1 MTAEVERNLH
11 LKSLAGQDTGAL
23 DYTRAAVEDT
33 VEGGY
38 IDGPPLS
45 DEEKEAISRLEK
57 YHLEC
62 TSHDKNYLIF
72 KESQRSRPRLSPPS
86 RRLLPRS
93 YVPQLLGQI
102 TEKVD
107 DHPTVTGMMVPSQG
121 YVELICSR
129 LSPIVA
135 KRLFRLDVS
144 EQPGCAHNDQ
154 TNAPPSLPYRW
165 PDEEGESVRRVH
177 LSGRGGEP
185 CVDVSNASPLAML
198 RYGPISDGGRMRL
211 GYRVIPFLAT
221 LKMTYSSALPGD
233 EIGRRS
239 EKFARSLIY
248 ELNVRNGVI
257 MELDALPAGTDM
269 SLVRHPPEEPR
280 RIRYPRTHMEHE
292 VSVLFGFASQVTDDL
307 PQAFLSY
314 YQALEYFIPAAI
326 RKSAINNIRR
336 ELRDPSFDDSNDAS
350 LLRIAKAAEGPMAA
364 AEPNQLRI
372 VVNEY
377 VRGSRLEE
385 FFDRGWGE
393 YFSHRGPI
401 KGVTPINMRNSNQ
414 TLPNQVADRVY
425 QIRNRIVHAKDDPR
439 FGGARVLLPRST
451 ESNALTPDVLL
462 VRLLATE
469 AISVR

>member
-1 MTAEVERNLH
+1 VAAEVERSSHIEN
-11 LKSLAGQDTGAL
+11 LAGQEAGAL
-23 DYTRAAVEDT
+23 DYTRAAAENV

-38 IDGPPLS
+38 VDGPPLR
-45 DEEKEAISRLEK
+45 DEEKEAVGLLEK
-57 YHLEC
+57 FGLEC
-62 TSHDKNYLIF
+62 TSHDKDYLIF
-72 KESQRSRPRLSPPS
+72 RQSPAKHPRLSSQS

-93 YVPQLLGQI
+93 YVRVLLGQVL
-102 TEKVD
+102 EKVD
-107 DHPTVTGMMVPSQG
+107 DHPTVTGMMAPSRG
-121 YVELICSR
+121 YVELVCSR
-129 LSPIVA
+129 LSPVIA
-135 KRLFRLDVS
+135 KRLFRLEVN

-154 TNAPPSLPYRW
+154 TNALPSVPYRW
-165 PDEEGESVRRVH
+165 PDEEGESIKRVH
-177 LSGRGGEP
+177 LSGREGEP
-185 CVDVSNASPLAML
+185 CVEISNASPLAML
-198 RYGPISDGGRMRL
+198 RYDRLSESGRMRL
-211 GYRVIPFLAT
+211 GYRTIPFLAT
-221 LKMTYSSALPGD
+221 LKMAYSHALPGD
-233 EIGRRS
+233 EMGRKS
-239 EKFARSLIY
+239 EETARSLIY

-257 MELDALPAGTDM
+257 IELDAPPAGPDM
-269 SLVRHPPEEPR
+269 SLVRRPQEESR
-280 RIRYPRTHMEHE
+280 RIRYPRTDMQYE
-292 VSVLFGFASQVTDDL
+292 VSVLFGFASQPTDDL

-326 RKSAINNIRR
+326 RQSAIKNIRR

-350 LLRIAKAAEGPMAA
+350 LLRIVKAAEGPIAA

-377 VRGSRLEE
+377 VRVSRLEE

-401 KGVTPINMRNSNQ
+401 KSVTPINIRNTNQ

-469 AISVR
+469 AISAR